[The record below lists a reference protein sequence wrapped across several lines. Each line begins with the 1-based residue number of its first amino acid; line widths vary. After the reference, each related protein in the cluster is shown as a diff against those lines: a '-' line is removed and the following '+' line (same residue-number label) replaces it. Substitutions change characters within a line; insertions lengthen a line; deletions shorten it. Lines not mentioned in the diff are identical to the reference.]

1 MNLYDASDVE
11 RRAVFVEA
19 AAGIGIRQDMIE
31 KDFWIS
37 WLLNRMF
44 SDEELARDFSLQG
57 RNFALKSI
65 QLYPALFRR
74 YRPVAR
80 PFGSQFSIWKINQE
94 TI

>member
-31 KDFWIS
+31 KDFWVS

-44 SDEELARDFSLQG
+44 SDEELARIF
-57 RNFALKSI
+57 
-65 QLYPALFRR
+65 LFK
-74 YRPVAR
+74 
-80 PFGSQFSIWKINQE
+80 G
-94 TI
+94 